1 MQMTREEVKAA
12 LKSYRALKRE
22 RDDLI
27 RRREEIEASILGSP
41 RLDGMPHGAGV
52 SDPTADLGAALAELA
67 LQYDEKARKLAA
79 AMILVEDMIDHLA
92 DPTQRM
98 IARLYYIDGLTW
110 EQVCVKANYSWR
122 QTHRIHAALLAELAD
137 ETDENSA
144 TE

>member
-1 MQMTREEVKAA
+1 MTREEVKTA

-22 RDDLI
+22 HDDLV

-41 RLDGMPHGAGV
+41 RLDGMPHGGSV
-52 SDPTADLGAALAELA
+52 SNPTATIGAALAELST
-67 LQYDEKARKLAA
+67 LYDGKARQLAA

-110 EQVCVKANYSWR
+110 EQVCVAANYSWR
-122 QTHRIHAALLAELAD
+122 QTHRIHAALLDELS
-137 ETDENSA
+137 EKTPPE
-144 TE
+144 

>member
-1 MQMTREEVKAA
+1 MTREEVKAA

-52 SDPTADLGAALAELA
+52 SDPTANLGAALAELA
-67 LQYDEKARKLAA
+67 LQYDDKARKLAA
-79 AMILVEDMIDHLA
+79 ALILVEDMIDGLD
-92 DPTQRM
+92 DPTQRTV
-98 IARLYYIDGLTW
+98 ARLYYIDGLTW

-122 QTHRIHAALLAELAD
+122 QTHRIHAALLSELAD
-137 ETDENSA
+137 TGKTTSPS
-144 TE
+144 

>member
-1 MQMTREEVKAA
+1 MTREEVKTA

-22 RDDLI
+22 HDDLV

-41 RLDGMPHGAGV
+41 RLDGMPHGGSV
-52 SDPTADLGAALAELA
+52 SNPTATIGAALAELSA
-67 LQYDEKARKLAA
+67 LYDGKASQLAA

-110 EQVCVKANYSWR
+110 EQVCVAANYSWR
-122 QTHRIHAALLAELAD
+122 QTHRIHAALLDELSED
-137 ETDENSA
+137 SKGVQ
-144 TE
+144 